1 MAALVREHGH
11 EEVGRRYL
19 RTDPSDSW
27 WVREAVWFGT
37 GIDEETHLQLILAAL
52 DEAENDDE
60 YWLIGDQPVEEG
72 LVPRPGMKA
81 RLRELRATDDRIA
94 RLWTVMLRYYEG
106 LGIDPG
112 WWGESPHAG
121 SR

>member
-1 MAALVREHGH
+1 VTGEQVAALVLQHGL

-19 RTDPSDSW
+19 RTDPNDSGSW

-52 DEAENDDE
+52 DACENDGE
-60 YWLIGDQPVEEG
+60 YWRIGDQPVEEG
-72 LVPRPGMKA
+72 LVARPGMKA

-106 LGIDPG
+106 LGIDAG
-112 WWGESPHAG
+112 WWRE
-121 SR
+121 